1 MRELVAPAACRR
13 IEAALGRIETERG
26 VRVLLA
32 VESGSRAW
40 GFPSSD
46 SDYDV
51 RFVYVA
57 TIDDYLSL
65 AARRDVIEQPI
76 ADDLDVNGWDLRKAL
91 GLALRSNAVVI
102 EWLCSPLRYRDDPSL
117 TTPLRDIVL
126 AAAQLPALEYHYD
139 RMARRAFADI
149 AGAVRP
155 RLKRYFYALRPA
167 LALRWLRARR
177 MPPPMDLASLLAG
190 ADVPT
195 PLVDT
200 VAELIARKAA
210 AHEGDTV
217 DRVPVVDTYLQQTL
231 ASEVTRPS
239 GLSPTAEVAQ
249 RAQNF
254 FTSVARGLPYGVE
267 RTATEQ

>member
-1 MRELVAPAACRR
+1 MREPILPSACRR

-40 GFPSSD
+40 GFPSAD

-51 RFVYVA
+51 RFLYVA
-57 TIDDYLSL
+57 AIDDYLSL

-76 ADDLDVNGWDLRKAL
+76 ANDLDVNGWDLRKAL

-102 EWLCSPLRYRDDPSL
+102 EWLCSPLRYRDEPSL
-117 TTPLRDIVL
+117 TATLRDIVL

-139 RMARRAFADI
+139 RMARRAFAGV
-149 AGAVRP
+149 AGAARP

-167 LALRWLRARR
+167 LALSWLRARR

-190 ADVPT
+190 VEVPK
-195 PLVDT
+195 PLADT
-200 VAELIARKAA
+200 VAELVARKAA
-210 AHEGDTV
+210 AREGDTV
-217 DRVPVVDTYLQQTL
+217 DRVPILDAYLQQTL

-239 GLSPTAEVAQ
+239 GLSRAPEVAQ
-249 RAQNF
+249 RAQGF
-254 FTSVARGLPYGVE
+254 FTSVVRGL
-267 RTATEQ
+267 R